1 MSETARTILI
11 SVLAALAFLLLVGSC
26 QRDEDRRAEH
36 REDFNSWLSE
46 CIGQE
51 GTPTLTHVQS
61 NGADWY
67 ECMVDGKEVQIP

>member
-1 MSETARTILI
+1 MTETARTIVIALF
-11 SVLAALAFLLLVGSC
+11 AALAVMLLVGSC
-26 QRDEDRRAEH
+26 QADADH
-36 REDFNSWLSE
+36 REKFNSWLSE

-61 NGADWY
+61 TGADWY

>member
-1 MSETARTILI
+1 MSDTAKT
-11 SVLAALAFLLLVGSC
+11 VLVAVLLALGFLLLVGSC
-26 QRDEDRRAEH
+26 VRDEDRRDAHRAE
-36 REDFNSWLSE
+36 FNSWLSE

>member
-1 MSETARTILI
+1 MTETAKTIVITL
-11 SVLAALAFLLLVGSC
+11 VALVGLLLLVGSC
-26 QRDEDRRAEH
+26 QRDEDRREAH

-51 GTPTLTHVQS
+51 GTPVITRAQRDGS
-61 NGADWY
+61 NGY

>member
-1 MSETARTILI
+1 MSDTAKTALVA
-11 SVLAALAFLLLVGSC
+11 VLLALGFLLLVGSC
-26 QRDEDRRAEH
+26 QRDEDRREAH
-36 REDFNSWLSE
+36 REDFTSWLSE